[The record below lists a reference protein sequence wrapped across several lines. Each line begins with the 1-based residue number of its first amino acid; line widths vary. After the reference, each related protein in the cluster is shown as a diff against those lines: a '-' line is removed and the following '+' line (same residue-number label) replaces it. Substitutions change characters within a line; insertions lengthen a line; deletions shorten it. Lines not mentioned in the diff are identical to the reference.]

1 MSIFSRKTEQPV
13 YEEEQPVVQEVAAP
27 APEPVKKVE
36 EKPAFDPRVTVIS
49 RGTEFKGDIMTEDGV
64 KIYGNVTGNISCGSM
79 TVFEG
84 GEYFG
89 DAQAKEIDIRGTSNG
104 NLVCT
109 GRTSVSSTGVILGS
123 LQSSDLATVEGATIK
138 GQIGLCKVAPEVKA
152 APAAPVYEEPVKE
165 EPKVFDFSFEEE
177 PGKNLMQEGD
187 VAVSESDIF
196 GNL

>member
-13 YEEEQPVVQEVAAP
+13 YEEEKPVVQEVVTP
-27 APEPVKKVE
+27 VPEPVKKVE

-49 RGTEFKGDIMTEDGV
+49 KGTEFKGDITTEDGI

-84 GEYFG
+84 GEYYG
-89 DAQAKEIDIRGTSNG
+89 DADAKELDIRGTSNG
-104 NLVCT
+104 NLVCS
-109 GRTSVSSTGVILGS
+109 GRTSVSATGVILGS

-138 GQIGLCKVAPEVKA
+138 GQIGLCRIAPERK
-152 APAAPVYEEPVKE
+152 APVYEEAVKE
-165 EPKVFDFSFEEE
+165 VTASPDLCFEDEPV
-177 PGKNLMQEGD
+177 KNLMQEGD

>member
-13 YEEEQPVVQEVAAP
+13 YEEEKPVVQEVVTP
-27 APEPVKKVE
+27 VPEPVKKVE

-49 RGTEFKGDIMTEDGV
+49 KGTEFKGDITTEDGV
-64 KIYGNVTGNISCGSM
+64 KIYGNVIGNISCGSM

-84 GEYFG
+84 GEYYG
-89 DAQAKEIDIRGTSNG
+89 DADAKELDIRGTSNG
-104 NLVCT
+104 NLVCS
-109 GRTSVSSTGVILGS
+109 GRTSVSATGVILGS

-138 GQIGLCKVAPEVKA
+138 GQIGLCKIAPA
-152 APAAPVYEEPVKE
+152 AKAAPVYEEPVKE
-165 EPKVFDFSFEEE
+165 TVKAPELSFEDE
-177 PGKNLMQEGD
+177 PAKNLMQEGD